1 MAQAVKVGRS
11 EDVPEGGAR
20 AFEAAGRKVAVFR
33 LGGALHAMDG
43 VCPHRGGP
51 LGEAT
56 VEGGIATC
64 PWHGWRFEVRTGK
77 CLNLPDGGQTCY
89 PVREENGEIV
99 VEA

>member
-1 MAQAVKVGRS
+1 MARAVTVGKS

-33 LGGALHAMDG
+33 LQGALHAMEG

-56 VEGGIATC
+56 VESGVAVC
-64 PWHGWRFEVRTGK
+64 PWHGWQFEVRTGR
-77 CLNLPDGGQTCY
+77 CLNLPGGGQTCF
-89 PVREENGEIV
+89 PVREADGSIV
-99 VEA
+99 VEV